1 MPVHGTLAAT
11 KDHFEGKTPA
21 MTAKTNAAR
30 PRGRQFF
37 FNPGPTNIPDRIL
50 GAMNRA
56 TMDFFDPAFLEIQTR
71 ATEGVKRVLKTKQ
84 TVLFYSA
91 NGHGA
96 WEAALVNCF
105 APGDTIL
112 MLESGHFSG
121 NWSEMAQSLGYKV
134 ETLHADWRRGVAMAD
149 VEKRLAAD
157 KSHDIKGILVVHNET
172 ATGVATPVGDVRKAI
187 DRAKHPALLLTDTIS
202 SLGSFDFRMDDWGVD
217 VVVGGSQKGLM
228 MVTGMSFTGISD
240 KALARS
246 EKIATPKSYWG
257 WKAMQAMKPQRF
269 PGTTPVHLFFG
280 LDEAIRV
287 IDEEGLENV
296 FVRHRRLASA
306 ARAAIAHWGGGA
318 KNDLK
323 ISAKGID
330 GKIGALELLCA
341 DPARVS
347 DSVSAILVPDGH
359 DANAF
364 RKLALDRYNL
374 SLGGGLGPLMGRVFR
389 IGHLGD
395 LNEPMLL
402 GALATVEMAFADAG
416 IPHKPGGVTAAIASL
431 RGV

>member
-1 MPVHGTLAAT
+1 MAT
-11 KDHFEGKTPA
+11 KS
-21 MTAKTNAAR
+21 NAAR

-56 TMDFFDPAFLEIQTR
+56 TMDFFDPAFLEIMQR
-71 ATEGVKRVLKTKQ
+71 SIDGVKRVLKTKQ
-84 TVLFYSA
+84 TVLFYGA

-96 WEAALVNCF
+96 WEASLVNCF
-105 APGDTIL
+105 APGETIL

-121 NWSEMAQSLGYKV
+121 NWSDMARSLGYKV
-134 ETLHADWRRGVAMAD
+134 ETLPADWRTGVAVAD

-157 KSHDIKGILVVHNET
+157 TRHEIKGVLVVHNET
-172 ATGVATPVGDVRKAI
+172 ATGVATPIGEVRKAM
-187 DRAKHPALLLTDTIS
+187 DRAKHPALLLSDTIS

-228 MVTGMSFTGISD
+228 MVTGMSFTGISA
-240 KALARS
+240 KAMARA
-246 EKIATPKSYWG
+246 EAVATPKSYWG
-257 WKAMQAMKPQRF
+257 WKAMQAMTPQRF

-306 ARAAIAHWGGGA
+306 VRAAIAHWGGGA
-318 KNDLK
+318 KNALK
-323 ISAKGID
+323 ITAKGID
-330 GKIGALELLCA
+330 GKVAALELLCA
-341 DPARVS
+341 DPSRAS

-364 RKLALDRYNL
+364 RKLALERYNL
-374 SLGGGLGPLMGRVFR
+374 SLGGGLGPLAGRVFR

-395 LNEPMLL
+395 LNEPMVL
-402 GALATVEMAFADAG
+402 GALATVEMAMADAG
-416 IPHKPGGVTAAIASL
+416 IPHKAGGVNAAIASL